1 MRNKDRLRLRI
12 CDSSPYD
19 NQRSGV
25 GNYSHLLRQAFEGSS
40 KVVLSPPRI
49 FISKKISGYLYRLM
63 EKLYSH
69 GFPVPYDILLPQADL
84 TLFTNFS
91 TWPTLRTNSVMTV
104 VHDLTYINY
113 PEVVER
119 KNLAHLRRVVP
130 RSITRADTIIT
141 VSESMKKEICNVFAI
156 RDDKVI
162 VTRIP
167 PSPEFSIK
175 ANKDVHSMY
184 RIPAGKYFLF
194 VSNLEPRKNLK
205 VLIKAYRLL
214 PVSIRNTYSLV
225 IAGGKGWKFEETQ
238 ALIDEPLDVGTVCQV
253 GFVDQSDL
261 PALFQKAS
269 LFVMPSLYEG
279 FGMPI
284 VEALASGCKVVAS
297 DIPVFHESGGGA
309 IHYAN
314 PHDESDFASKI
325 IHAIKTPLDN
335 NAVRKHLA
343 TLTWDSNVET
353 ILDGY
358 RATEDLKN

>member
-1 MRNKDRLRLRI
+1 MRI
-12 CDSSPYD
+12 CDSSPYVD
-19 NQRSGV
+19 QRSGV
-25 GNYSHLLRQAFEGSS
+25 GNYSHLLREAFENSS
-40 KVVLSPPRI
+40 SVDLSPPPI
-49 FISKKISGYLYRLM
+49 FISRKASSYLYRFM
-63 EKLYSH
+63 EKLYSY
-69 GFPVPYDILLPQADL
+69 GFPVPYDTFFPATDL

-91 TWPTLRTNSVMTV
+91 TWPTLHSTSVMTV

-113 PEVVER
+113 PEVVEK

-130 RSITRADTIIT
+130 RSIATADTIIT
-141 VSESMKKEICNVFAI
+141 VSESMKQEICDTFAI
-156 RDDKVI
+156 RADKVI

-175 ANKDVHSMY
+175 SDNDVHSIY
-184 RIPAGKYFLF
+184 HIPTEKYLLF

-214 PVSIRNTYSLV
+214 PASIRNSYSLV

-238 ALIDEPLDVGTVCQV
+238 ALIDEPIDTGTICQV
-253 GFVDQSDL
+253 GFVDQADL

-284 VEALASGCKVVAS
+284 VEALASGCRVVAS
-297 DIPVFHESGGGA
+297 DIPVFHESGGEA

-314 PHDESDFASKI
+314 PHDETDFASTI
-325 IHAIKTPLDN
+325 IRAIDTPLN
-335 NAVRKHLA
+335 TRAVRKHLS
-343 TLTWDSNVET
+343 TLTWENNVAT
-353 ILDGY
+353 IIAGY
-358 RATEDLKN
+358 RAINKLEP